1 MTEDDPILSAPL
13 GTFLDAV
20 ADGDP
25 AAAAGGGA
33 IVTTAIAAGLVSMC
47 ARRSVEHWDGA
58 SAAVGQAERL
68 RSRATALLADAGPA
82 HERAVARLERRADRS
97 DEDSE
102 RRDWQLGEALR
113 RAAAAPARC
122 ADVAADVAEL
132 GAEVL
137 VYCEPDCR
145 PDALAACRLAEGAAR
160 ICADLVEVNLAVAA
174 DEQLRADA
182 AVSVER
188 ARAARE
194 RASAAG

>member
-1 MTEDDPILSAPL
+1 MTEGDPILSSPL
-13 GTFLDAV
+13 AAFLDAV
-20 ADGDP
+20 ADGGP
-25 AAAAGGGA
+25 ATAAGGGA
-33 IVTTAIAAGLVSMC
+33 IVTTAIAAGLVSMS
-47 ARRSVEHWDGA
+47 ARRSGEQWDGA

-137 VYCEPDCR
+137 LHCEPGCR

-194 RASAAG
+194 RAAAAG